1 MYAVIKSGGKQ
12 HKVSEG
18 EEILLEKISLDE
30 GDVIEF
36 SEVLAVNKGGN
47 LNVGKPLLEGAVV
60 KGKVLNHLK
69 TKKIT
74 VIKMK
79 RRKDYRKKQGH
90 RQNLTKVKIES
101 ISYGA

>member
-18 EEILLEKISLDE
+18 EEILLEKLSLDE
-30 GDVIEF
+30 GEVIEF
-36 SEVLAVNKGGN
+36 SEVLAVNKNGN

-60 KGKVLNHLK
+60 KGKVINHLK
-69 TKKIT
+69 TKKIS

>member
-36 SEVLAVNKGGN
+36 SEVLAVNKAGN

>member
-18 EEILLEKISLDE
+18 EEILLEKLSLDE
-30 GDVIEF
+30 GEVIEC
-36 SEVLAVNKGGN
+36 SEVLAVNKDGN

-60 KGKVLNHLK
+60 KGKVINHLK

>member
-30 GDVIEF
+30 GEVIEF
-36 SEVLAVNKGGN
+36 SEVLAVNKDGA
-47 LNVGKPLLEGAVV
+47 LNIGRPLLEGATV
-60 KGKVLNHLK
+60 KGKVINHFK
-69 TKKIT
+69 TKKINI
-74 VIKMK
+74 IKMK

-101 ISYGA
+101 INYGA